1 MGARRIAGITVE
13 IGGDTTKLTTALKD
27 VDKALSTTQ
36 SSLRDVNK
44 LLKLDPG
51 NTELLAQKH
60 RLLGE
65 AVSETKEKL
74 ATLKTA
80 AEQANQAL
88 ANGEITQSQYDTL
101 QREMLVSLQTGEIIA
116 LAFSNGKRHDFQLFK
131 DSHVHVKAET
141 VLEADTGYQGIAQI
155 HANSLL
161 PKKRSKN
168 HPLSKQERKDNR
180 RISRE
185 RILVEHAIRFVK
197 RFRILS
203 ERYRN
208 RRHRFA
214 LRFSLIAGIC
224 NFDRFS

>member
-1 MGARRIAGITVE
+1 
-13 IGGDTTKLTTALKD
+13 
-27 VDKALSTTQ
+27 
-36 SSLRDVNK
+36 
-44 LLKLDPG
+44 
-51 NTELLAQKH
+51 
-60 RLLGE
+60 
-65 AVSETKEKL
+65 
-74 ATLKTA
+74 
-80 AEQANQAL
+80 
-88 ANGEITQSQYDTL
+88 
-101 QREMLVSLQTGEIIA
+101 MLVSLQTGEILA
-116 LAFSNGKRHDFQLFK
+116 LAFSNRKKHDFQLFK

-141 VLEADTGYQGIAQI
+141 VLEADTGYQGIGQI

-224 NFDRFS
+224 NFDRFA